1 MRALTATLEAVQ
13 LAATTHCVVVVSDD
27 LNLATCVVL
36 ALCSGVA
43 PELELEF

>member
-13 LAATTHCVVVVSDD
+13 VAATTHCVVMVSDV
-27 LNLATCVVL
+27 LNPATCVVL
-36 ALCSGVA
+36 ALYSGVA